1 MSKPLGICF
10 WREAPRAVVGPDR
23 RAGKRG
29 LHGQEMKSECYIPT
43 VIDTL
48 IQSEQTECAV
58 IETNGAWFGVTYPD
72 DKPFV
77 QASIAALIASG
88 EYPEAL

>member
-1 MSKPLGICF
+1 
-10 WREAPRAVVGPDR
+10 
-23 RAGKRG
+23 
-29 LHGQEMKSECYIPT
+29 

-48 IQSEQTECAV
+48 IQSDQTECAV

-77 QASIAALIASG
+77 QASIAALIKSD
-88 EYPEAL
+88 EYPEKL